1 MRWVRVF
8 AIAGSTSK
16 RCKPMNVIDCKAIS
30 KHWRRIVKEKIAEL
44 GFHPGLAVILVGNDP
59 ASMTYVNN
67 KKKACSEVGVHSE
80 ILYMS
85 EESTTAE
92 VISAVRRFAE
102 RDDINGV
109 MVQLPLPKHIDANR
123 VIDAIPAEKDVD
135 ALTPES
141 MGRLM
146 LGETTFAPCTPSGVV
161 SILKCTV
168 SSLAGLNV
176 VIVGRSNIVGKPL
189 AAMLTK
195 ENATVTLCRSKTEH
209 LPEITKQA
217 DIVISAVGKPNFITA
232 NMIAHGTV
240 VVDVGI
246 NRTDDGK
253 LAGDVCFDEVKKIA
267 GAITPVP
274 GGVGIMTVTMLLN
287 NTYIAALAQSQF
299 KNRENKR
306 SRL

>member
-1 MRWVRVF
+1 
-8 AIAGSTSK
+8 
-16 RCKPMNVIDCKAIS
+16 MNVIDCKAIS
-30 KHWRRIVKEKIAEL
+30 KHWRRIVKDKITEL
-44 GFHPGLAVILVGNDP
+44 GFPPGLAVILVGNDP

-67 KKKACSEVGVHSE
+67 KKKACSEVGIHSE

-85 EESTTAE
+85 EESTTAD
-92 VISAVRRFAE
+92 VISAVKRFAE

-123 VIDAIPAEKDVD
+123 VIDAIPTEKDVD

-141 MGRLM
+141 MGRLI

-161 SILKCTV
+161 AILKCIV
-168 SSLAGLNV
+168 SSLAGLNI

-195 ENATVTLCRSKTEH
+195 EDATVTLCHSKTEH
-209 LPEITKQA
+209 LAEITKQA

-232 NMIAHGTV
+232 DMIAHGSIV
-240 VVDVGI
+240 IDVGI

-253 LAGDVCFDEVKKIA
+253 LVGDVCFDDVQKIA

-299 KNRENKR
+299 KNRENER
-306 SRL
+306 SGL

>member
-1 MRWVRVF
+1 MRVY
-8 AIAGSTSK
+8 AIVGSTLS
-16 RCKPMNVIDCKAIS
+16 RCKPMNIIDCKAIS
-30 KHWRRIVKEKIAEL
+30 KHWREIIKGKIAEL
-44 GFHPGLAVILVGNDP
+44 GFPPGLAVILVGNDP

-67 KKKACSEVGVHSE
+67 KKKACGEVGIHSE

-85 EESTTAE
+85 EESTTAD
-92 VISAVRRFAE
+92 VISAVKRFAE

-109 MVQLPLPKHIDANR
+109 MVQLPLPMHIDANR

-141 MGRLM
+141 MGRLV

-161 SILKCTV
+161 SILKCVV

-176 VIVGRSNIVGKPL
+176 VIIGRSNIVGKPL

-195 ENATVTLCRSKTEH
+195 ENATVTLCHSKTEH

-232 NMIAHGTV
+232 DMIAHGAV
-240 VVDVGI
+240 VIDVGI

-253 LAGDVCFDEVKKIA
+253 LVGDVCFDDVQKIA

-306 SRL
+306 SSL